1 LKHVWERKG
10 AKNRNYII
18 EGGVNELRNMFNIV
32 VLFLLLG
39 GFWYG
44 YGKDIQESGWKAG
57 VESVASDVRSFLNK
71 PEVSN
76 AVEKLNS
83 GVSELIV
90 KSTDTLNNVTEKDL
104 PESEKVKKPDL
115 EAPADSSFSV
125 RNIEL
130 GDTKD
135 SVEKKAG
142 EAKRHTLNEYG
153 VDWFAYHENYQNF
166 FMVGYDSKDK
176 VVGLYTNQ
184 DLISSKQGIKR
195 GTPKETVTEKLGNP
209 VTKLRKGTVFYQIQ
223 NNSEYDM
230 FEMDK
235 SYVTIFYDK
244 HEDNTVT
251 SIQIISAELEKQKRS
266 YFADASPELKKGF
279 EYQLFD
285 LTNASRV
292 NHDLSVLSWDKQ
304 VKVTAQDHSAD
315 MAVHK
320 YFNHTNLKG
329 ESPFDRMEEDNIT
342 FRMAGENLAAGQNSS
357 IFAHEGLM
365 NSLGH
370 RENKLQK
377 EFASLGV
384 GVAFEEDGK
393 PYYTENYLKK

>member
-1 LKHVWERKG
+1 MRK
-10 AKNRNYII
+10 
-18 EGGVNELRNMFNIV
+18 LFNIV
-32 VLFLLLG
+32 VLLLLLG

-44 YGKDIQESGWKAG
+44 YGNDIQESGFKAG
-57 VESVASDVRSFLNK
+57 VRSFASDVRSLING
-71 PEVSN
+71 PEVSTALDKLN
-76 AVEKLNS
+76 TGVNYLIGELTETLDNASKEEQPETEQVKKPTLEAPAEASFSVHNIEIGDTKAAVEKLA
-83 GVSELIV
+83 GV
-90 KSTDTLNNVTEKDL
+90 
-104 PESEKVKKPDL
+104 
-115 EAPADSSFSV
+115 
-125 RNIEL
+125 
-130 GDTKD
+130 
-135 SVEKKAG
+135 
-142 EAKRHTLNEYG
+142 AKRQTRNEYG

-166 FMVGYDSKDK
+166 FMVAYDTDDK

-195 GTPKETVTEKLGNP
+195 GTPKEAVTEKLGDP
-209 VTKLRKGTVFYQIQ
+209 VTKLLKGNVYYQIR
-223 NNSEYDM
+223 SDGEYDM

-244 HEDNTVT
+244 HEKNTVT
-251 SIQIISAELEKQKRS
+251 SIQIIDAKLEKQKS
-266 YFADASPELKKGF
+266 AYFAEASPELKNGF

-315 MAVHK
+315 MAVNH
-320 YFNHTNLKG
+320 YFNHNNLEG
-329 ESPFDRMEEDNIT
+329 ESPFDRMEDDKIT

-365 NSLGH
+365 NSIGH

-377 EFASLGV
+377 DFESLGV
-384 GVAFEEDGK
+384 GVAFEDNAK
-393 PYYTENYLKK
+393 PYYTENYLTK

>member
-1 LKHVWERKG
+1 MNDLRK
-10 AKNRNYII
+10 
-18 EGGVNELRNMFNIV
+18 LFNIV
-32 VLFLLLG
+32 VLLLLLG

-44 YGKDIQESGWKAG
+44 YGKDIQESGVKAG
-57 VESVASDVRSFLNK
+57 VRSFASDVRSLING
-71 PEVSN
+71 PEVSTALDKLN
-76 AVEKLNS
+76 TGVNYLIGELTETLDNASKEEQPETEQVKKPTLEAPAEASFSVHNIEIGDTKAAVEKL
-83 GVSELIV
+83 
-90 KSTDTLNNVTEKDL
+90 
-104 PESEKVKKPDL
+104 
-115 EAPADSSFSV
+115 
-125 RNIEL
+125 
-130 GDTKD
+130 
-135 SVEKKAG
+135 AG
-142 EAKRHTLNEYG
+142 EAKRQTRNEYG

-166 FMVGYDSKDK
+166 FMVAYDTDDK

-195 GTPKETVTEKLGNP
+195 GTPKETVTEKLGDP
-209 VTKLRKGTVFYQIQ
+209 ITKLLKGNVYYQIR
-223 NNSEYDM
+223 SDGEYDM

-244 HEDNTVT
+244 HEKNTVT
-251 SIQIISAELEKQKRS
+251 SIQIIDAKLEKQKS
-266 YFADASPELKKGF
+266 AYFAEASPELKNGF

-315 MAVHK
+315 MAVNQ
-320 YFNHTNLKG
+320 YFNHTNLEG
-329 ESPFDRMEEDNIT
+329 ESPFDRMEDDKIT

-365 NSLGH
+365 NSIGH

-377 EFASLGV
+377 DFESLGV
-384 GVAFEEDGK
+384 GVAFEDNAK
-393 PYYTENYLKK
+393 PYYTENYLTK

>member
-1 LKHVWERKG
+1 MNDLRK
-10 AKNRNYII
+10 
-18 EGGVNELRNMFNIV
+18 LFNIV
-32 VLFLLLG
+32 VLLLLLG

-44 YGKDIQESGWKAG
+44 YGKDIQESGFKAG
-57 VESVASDVRSFLNK
+57 VRSFVSDVRSLING
-71 PEVSN
+71 PEVST
-76 AVEKLNS
+76 ALDKLNT
-83 GVSELIV
+83 GVNYLIDEL
-90 KSTDTLNNVTEKDL
+90 TETLDNASKEEQPETEQ
-104 PESEKVKKPDL
+104 VKKPTL
-115 EAPADSSFSV
+115 EAPAEASFSV
-125 RNIEL
+125 RNIEI
-130 GDTKD
+130 GDTKAA
-135 SVEKKAG
+135 VEKLAG
-142 EAKRHTLNEYG
+142 EAKRQTRNEYG

-166 FMVGYDSKDK
+166 FMVAYDTDDK

-195 GTPKETVTEKLGNP
+195 GTSKEAVTEKLGDP
-209 VTKLRKGTVFYQIQ
+209 VTKLLKGNVYYQIR
-223 NNSEYDM
+223 SDGEYDM

-244 HEDNTVT
+244 HEKNTVT
-251 SIQIISAELEKQKRS
+251 SIQIIDAKLEKQKS
-266 YFADASPELKKGF
+266 AYFAEASPELKNGF

-315 MAVHK
+315 MAVNH
-320 YFNHTNLKG
+320 YFNHNNLEG
-329 ESPFDRMEEDNIT
+329 ESPFDRMEDDKIT

-365 NSLGH
+365 NSIGH

-377 EFASLGV
+377 DFESLGV
-384 GVAFEEDGK
+384 GVAFEDNAK
-393 PYYTENYLKK
+393 PYYTENYLTK

>member
-1 LKHVWERKG
+1 MRK
-10 AKNRNYII
+10 
-18 EGGVNELRNMFNIV
+18 LFNIV
-32 VLFLLLG
+32 VLLLLLG

-44 YGKDIQESGWKAG
+44 YGNDIQESGFKAG
-57 VESVASDVRSFLNK
+57 VRSFASDVRSLING
-71 PEVSN
+71 PEVST
-76 AVEKLNS
+76 ALDKLNT
-83 GVSELIV
+83 GVNYLIGEL
-90 KSTDTLNNVTEKDL
+90 TETLDNASKEEQPETEQ
-104 PESEKVKKPDL
+104 VKKPTL
-115 EAPADSSFSV
+115 EAPAEASFSV
-125 RNIEL
+125 RNIEI
-130 GDTKD
+130 GDTKAA
-135 SVEKKAG
+135 VEKLAG
-142 EAKRHTLNEYG
+142 VAKRQTRNEYG

-166 FMVGYDSKDK
+166 FMVAYDTDDK

-195 GTPKETVTEKLGNP
+195 GTPKEAVTEKLGDP
-209 VTKLRKGTVFYQIQ
+209 VTKLLKGNVYYQIR
-223 NNSEYDM
+223 SDGEYDM

-244 HEDNTVT
+244 HEKNTVT
-251 SIQIISAELEKQKRS
+251 SIQIIDAKLEKQKS
-266 YFADASPELKKGF
+266 AYFAEASPELKNGF

-315 MAVHK
+315 MAVNH
-320 YFNHTNLKG
+320 YFNHNNLEG
-329 ESPFDRMEEDNIT
+329 ESPFDRMEDDKIT

-365 NSLGH
+365 NSIGH

-377 EFASLGV
+377 DFESLGV
-384 GVAFEEDGK
+384 GVAFEDNAK
-393 PYYTENYLKK
+393 PYYTENYLTK

>member
-1 LKHVWERKG
+1 MRK
-10 AKNRNYII
+10 
-18 EGGVNELRNMFNIV
+18 LFNIV
-32 VLFLLLG
+32 VLLLLLG

-44 YGKDIQESGWKAG
+44 YGKDIQESGFKAG
-57 VESVASDVRSFLNK
+57 VRSFVSDVRSLING

-76 AVEKLNS
+76 ALDKLNT
-83 GVSELIV
+83 GVNYLIGEL
-90 KSTDTLNNVTEKDL
+90 TETLDNASKEEQPETEQ
-104 PESEKVKKPDL
+104 VKKPTL
-115 EAPADSSFSV
+115 EAPAEASFSV
-125 RNIEL
+125 RNIEI
-130 GDTKD
+130 GDTKAA
-135 SVEKKAG
+135 VEKLAG
-142 EAKRHTLNEYG
+142 EAKRQTRNEYG

-166 FMVGYDSKDK
+166 FMVAYDTDDK

-195 GTPKETVTEKLGNP
+195 GTPKEAVTEKLGDP
-209 VTKLRKGTVFYQIQ
+209 VTKLLKGNVYYQIR
-223 NNSEYDM
+223 SDGEYDM

-244 HEDNTVT
+244 HEKNTVT
-251 SIQIISAELEKQKRS
+251 SIQIIDAKLEKQKS
-266 YFADASPELKKGF
+266 AYFAEASPELKNGF

-315 MAVHK
+315 MAVNH
-320 YFNHTNLKG
+320 YFNHNNLEG
-329 ESPFDRMEEDNIT
+329 ESPFDRMKDDKIT

-365 NSLGH
+365 NSIGH

-377 EFASLGV
+377 DFESLGV
-384 GVAFEEDGK
+384 GVAFEDNAK
-393 PYYTENYLKK
+393 PYYTENYLTK

>member
-1 LKHVWERKG
+1 MNDLRK
-10 AKNRNYII
+10 
-18 EGGVNELRNMFNIV
+18 LFNIV
-32 VLFLLLG
+32 VLLLLLG

-44 YGKDIQESGWKAG
+44 YGNDIQESGFKAG
-57 VESVASDVRSFLNK
+57 VRSFASDVRSLING
-71 PEVSN
+71 PEVSTALDKLN
-76 AVEKLNS
+76 TGVNYLIGELTETLDNASKEEQPETEQVKKPTLEAPAEASFSVHNIEIGDTKAAVEKLA
-83 GVSELIV
+83 GV
-90 KSTDTLNNVTEKDL
+90 
-104 PESEKVKKPDL
+104 
-115 EAPADSSFSV
+115 
-125 RNIEL
+125 
-130 GDTKD
+130 
-135 SVEKKAG
+135 
-142 EAKRHTLNEYG
+142 AKRQTRNEYG

-166 FMVGYDSKDK
+166 FMVAYDTDDK

-195 GTPKETVTEKLGNP
+195 GTPKEAVTEKLGDP
-209 VTKLRKGTVFYQIQ
+209 VTKLLKGNVYYQIR
-223 NNSEYDM
+223 SDGEYDM

-244 HEDNTVT
+244 HEKNTVT
-251 SIQIISAELEKQKRS
+251 SIQIIDAKLEKQKS
-266 YFADASPELKKGF
+266 AYFAEASPELKNGF

-315 MAVHK
+315 MAVNH
-320 YFNHTNLKG
+320 YFNHNNLEG
-329 ESPFDRMEEDNIT
+329 ESPFDRMEDDKIT

-365 NSLGH
+365 NSIGH

-377 EFASLGV
+377 DFESLGV
-384 GVAFEEDGK
+384 GVAFEDNAK
-393 PYYTENYLKK
+393 PYYTENYLTK

>member
-1 LKHVWERKG
+1 MRK
-10 AKNRNYII
+10 
-18 EGGVNELRNMFNIV
+18 LFNIV
-32 VLFLLLG
+32 VLLLLLG

-44 YGKDIQESGWKAG
+44 YGKDIQESGFKAG
-57 VESVASDVRSFLNK
+57 VRSFVSDVRSLING

-76 AVEKLNS
+76 ALDKLNT
-83 GVSELIV
+83 GVNYLIGEL
-90 KSTDTLNNVTEKDL
+90 TETLDNASKEEQPETEQ
-104 PESEKVKKPDL
+104 VKKPTL
-115 EAPADSSFSV
+115 EAPAEASFSV
-125 RNIEL
+125 RNIEI
-130 GDTKD
+130 GDTKAA
-135 SVEKKAG
+135 VEKLAG
-142 EAKRHTLNEYG
+142 EAKRQTRNEYG

-166 FMVGYDSKDK
+166 FMVAYDTDDK

-195 GTPKETVTEKLGNP
+195 GTPKEAVTEKLGDP
-209 VTKLRKGTVFYQIQ
+209 VTKLLKGNVYYQIR
-223 NNSEYDM
+223 SDGEYDM

-244 HEDNTVT
+244 HEKNTVT
-251 SIQIISAELEKQKRS
+251 SIQIIDAKLEKQKS
-266 YFADASPELKKGF
+266 AYFAEASPELKNGF

-315 MAVHK
+315 MAVNH
-320 YFNHTNLKG
+320 YFNHNNLEG
-329 ESPFDRMEEDNIT
+329 ESPFDRMEDDKIT

-365 NSLGH
+365 NSIGH

-377 EFASLGV
+377 DFESLGV
-384 GVAFEEDGK
+384 GVAFEDNAK
-393 PYYTENYLKK
+393 PYYTENYLTK

>member
-1 LKHVWERKG
+1 MRK
-10 AKNRNYII
+10 
-18 EGGVNELRNMFNIV
+18 LFNIV
-32 VLFLLLG
+32 VLLLLLG

-44 YGKDIQESGWKAG
+44 YGKDIQESGFKAG
-57 VESVASDVRSFLNK
+57 VRSFASDVRSLING
-71 PEVSN
+71 PEVST
-76 AVEKLNS
+76 ALDKLNT
-83 GVSELIV
+83 GVNYLIGEL
-90 KSTDTLNNVTEKDL
+90 TETLDNASKEEQPETEQ
-104 PESEKVKKPDL
+104 VKKPTL
-115 EAPADSSFSV
+115 EAPAEASFSV
-125 RNIEL
+125 RNIEI
-130 GDTKD
+130 GDTKA
-135 SVEKKAG
+135 SVEKLAG
-142 EAKRHTLNEYG
+142 EAKRQTRNEYG

-166 FMVGYDSKDK
+166 FMVAYDADDK

-195 GTPKETVTEKLGNP
+195 GTPKEAVTEKLGDP
-209 VTKLRKGTVFYQIQ
+209 VTKLLKGNVYYQIR
-223 NNSEYDM
+223 SDGEYDM

-244 HEDNTVT
+244 HEKNTVT
-251 SIQIISAELEKQKRS
+251 SIQIIDAKLEKQKS
-266 YFADASPELKKGF
+266 AYFAEASPELKNGF

-315 MAVHK
+315 MAVNQ
-320 YFNHTNLKG
+320 YFNHTNLEG
-329 ESPFDRMEEDNIT
+329 ESPFDRMEDDKIT

-365 NSLGH
+365 NSIGH

-377 EFASLGV
+377 DFESLGV
-384 GVAFEEDGK
+384 GVAFEENAK

>member
-1 LKHVWERKG
+1 MNDLRK
-10 AKNRNYII
+10 
-18 EGGVNELRNMFNIV
+18 LFNIV
-32 VLFLLLG
+32 VLLLLLG

-44 YGKDIQESGWKAG
+44 YGKDIQESGLKTG
-57 VESVASDVRSFLNK
+57 VRSFVSDVRSLING
-71 PEVSN
+71 PEVST
-76 AVEKLNS
+76 ALDKLNT
-83 GVSELIV
+83 GVTYLIGEL
-90 KSTDTLNNVTEKDL
+90 TETLDNASKEEQPETEQ
-104 PESEKVKKPDL
+104 VKKPTL
-115 EAPADSSFSV
+115 EAPAEASFSV
-125 RNIEL
+125 RNIEI
-130 GDTKD
+130 GDTKAA
-135 SVEKKAG
+135 VEKLAG
-142 EAKRHTLNEYG
+142 EAKRQTRNEYG

-166 FMVGYDSKDK
+166 FMVAYDTDDK

-195 GTPKETVTEKLGNP
+195 GTPKEAVTEKLGDP
-209 VTKLRKGTVFYQIQ
+209 ITKLLKGNVYYQIR
-223 NNSEYDM
+223 SDGEYDM

-244 HEDNTVT
+244 HEKNTVT
-251 SIQIISAELEKQKRS
+251 SIQIIDAKLEKQKS
-266 YFADASPELKKGF
+266 AYFAEASPELKNGF

-315 MAVHK
+315 MAVNH
-320 YFNHTNLKG
+320 YFNHNNLEG
-329 ESPFDRMEEDNIT
+329 ESPFDRMEDDKIT

-365 NSLGH
+365 NSIGH

-377 EFASLGV
+377 DFESLGV
-384 GVAFEEDGK
+384 GVAFEDNAK
-393 PYYTENYLKK
+393 PYYTENYLTK

>member
-1 LKHVWERKG
+1 MRK
-10 AKNRNYII
+10 
-18 EGGVNELRNMFNIV
+18 LFNIV
-32 VLFLLLG
+32 VLLLLLG

-44 YGKDIQESGWKAG
+44 YGKDIQESGFKAG
-57 VESVASDVRSFLNK
+57 VRSFVSDVCSLING

-76 AVEKLNS
+76 ALDKLNT
-83 GVSELIV
+83 GVNYLIGEL
-90 KSTDTLNNVTEKDL
+90 TETLDNASKEEQPETEQ
-104 PESEKVKKPDL
+104 VKKPTL
-115 EAPADSSFSV
+115 EAPAEASFSV
-125 RNIEL
+125 RNIEI
-130 GDTKD
+130 GDTKAA
-135 SVEKKAG
+135 VEKLAG
-142 EAKRHTLNEYG
+142 EAKRQTRNEYG

-166 FMVGYDSKDK
+166 FMVAYDTDDK

-195 GTPKETVTEKLGNP
+195 GTPKEAVTEKLGDP
-209 VTKLRKGTVFYQIQ
+209 VTKLLKGNVYYQIR
-223 NNSEYDM
+223 SDGEYDM

-244 HEDNTVT
+244 HEKNTVT
-251 SIQIISAELEKQKRS
+251 SIQIIDAKLEKQKS
-266 YFADASPELKKGF
+266 AYFAEASPELKNGF

-315 MAVHK
+315 MAVNQ
-320 YFNHTNLKG
+320 YFNHTNLEG
-329 ESPFDRMEEDNIT
+329 ESPFDRMEDDKIT

-365 NSLGH
+365 NSIGH

-377 EFASLGV
+377 DFESLGV
-384 GVAFEEDGK
+384 GVAFEDHAK
-393 PYYTENYLKK
+393 PYYTENYLTK

>member
-1 LKHVWERKG
+1 MNDLRK
-10 AKNRNYII
+10 
-18 EGGVNELRNMFNIV
+18 LFNIV
-32 VLFLLLG
+32 VLLLLLG

-44 YGKDIQESGWKAG
+44 YGKDIQESGLKVG
-57 VESVASDVRSFLNK
+57 VRSFVSDVRSLING
-71 PEVSN
+71 PEVST
-76 AVEKLNS
+76 ALDKLNT
-83 GVSELIV
+83 GVTYLIGEL
-90 KSTDTLNNVTEKDL
+90 TETLDNASKEEQPETEQ
-104 PESEKVKKPDL
+104 VKKPTL
-115 EAPADSSFSV
+115 EAPAEASFSV
-125 RNIEL
+125 RNIEI
-130 GDTKD
+130 GDTKAA
-135 SVEKKAG
+135 VEKLAG
-142 EAKRHTLNEYG
+142 EAKRQTRNEYG

-166 FMVGYDSKDK
+166 FMVAYDTDDK

-195 GTPKETVTEKLGNP
+195 GTPKEAVTEKLGDP
-209 VTKLRKGTVFYQIQ
+209 ITKLLKGNVYYQIR
-223 NNSEYDM
+223 SDGEYDM

-244 HEDNTVT
+244 HEKNTVT
-251 SIQIISAELEKQKRS
+251 SIQIIDAKLEKQKS
-266 YFADASPELKKGF
+266 AYFAEASPELKNGF

-315 MAVHK
+315 MAVNH
-320 YFNHTNLKG
+320 YFNHNNLEG
-329 ESPFDRMEEDNIT
+329 ESPFDRMEDDKIT

-365 NSLGH
+365 NSIGH

-377 EFASLGV
+377 DFESLGV
-384 GVAFEEDGK
+384 GVAFEDNAK
-393 PYYTENYLKK
+393 PYYTENYLTK

>member
-1 LKHVWERKG
+1 MRK
-10 AKNRNYII
+10 
-18 EGGVNELRNMFNIV
+18 LFNIV
-32 VLFLLLG
+32 VLLLLLG

-44 YGKDIQESGWKAG
+44 YGKDIQESGFKAG
-57 VESVASDVRSFLNK
+57 VRSFVSDVRSLLNG

-76 AVEKLNS
+76 ALDKLNT
-83 GVSELIV
+83 GVNYLIGEL
-90 KSTDTLNNVTEKDL
+90 TETLDNASKEEQPETEQ
-104 PESEKVKKPDL
+104 VKKPTL
-115 EAPADSSFSV
+115 EAPAEASFSV
-125 RNIEL
+125 RNIEI
-130 GDTKD
+130 GDTKAA
-135 SVEKKAG
+135 VEKLAG
-142 EAKRHTLNEYG
+142 EAKRQTRNEYG

-166 FMVGYDSKDK
+166 FMVAYDTDDK

-195 GTPKETVTEKLGNP
+195 GTPKEAVTEKLGDP
-209 VTKLRKGTVFYQIQ
+209 VTKLLKGNVYYQIR
-223 NNSEYDM
+223 SDGEYDM

-244 HEDNTVT
+244 HEKNTVT
-251 SIQIISAELEKQKRS
+251 SIQIIDAKLEKQKS
-266 YFADASPELKKGF
+266 AYFAEASPELKNGF

-315 MAVHK
+315 MAVNH
-320 YFNHTNLKG
+320 YFNHNNLEG
-329 ESPFDRMEEDNIT
+329 ESPFDRMKDDKIT

-365 NSLGH
+365 NSIGH

-377 EFASLGV
+377 DFESLGV
-384 GVAFEEDGK
+384 GVAFEDNAK
-393 PYYTENYLKK
+393 PYYTENYLTK

>member
-1 LKHVWERKG
+1 MNDLRK
-10 AKNRNYII
+10 
-18 EGGVNELRNMFNIV
+18 LFNIV
-32 VLFLLLG
+32 VLLLLLG

-44 YGKDIQESGWKAG
+44 YGKDIQESGLKAG
-57 VESVASDVRSFLNK
+57 VRSFVSDVRSLING
-71 PEVSN
+71 PEVST
-76 AVEKLNS
+76 ALDKLNT
-83 GVSELIV
+83 GVTYLIGEL
-90 KSTDTLNNVTEKDL
+90 TETLDNASKEEQPETEQ
-104 PESEKVKKPDL
+104 VKKPTL
-115 EAPADSSFSV
+115 EAPAEASFSV
-125 RNIEL
+125 RNVEI
-130 GDTKD
+130 GDTKAA
-135 SVEKKAG
+135 VEKLAG
-142 EAKRHTLNEYG
+142 EAKRQTRNEYG

-166 FMVGYDSKDK
+166 FMVAYDTDDK

-195 GTPKETVTEKLGNP
+195 GTPKEAVTEKLGDP
-209 VTKLRKGTVFYQIQ
+209 ITKLLKGNVYYQIR
-223 NNSEYDM
+223 SDGEYGM

-244 HEDNTVT
+244 HEKNTVT
-251 SIQIISAELEKQKRS
+251 SIQIIDAKLEKQKNA
-266 YFADASPELKKGF
+266 YFAEASPELKNGF

-315 MAVHK
+315 MAVNH
-320 YFNHTNLKG
+320 YFNHNNLEG
-329 ESPFDRMEEDNIT
+329 ESPFDRMEDDKIT

-365 NSLGH
+365 NSIGH

-377 EFASLGV
+377 DFESLGV
-384 GVAFEEDGK
+384 GVAFEDNAK
-393 PYYTENYLKK
+393 PYYTENYLTK

>member
-1 LKHVWERKG
+1 MNDLRK
-10 AKNRNYII
+10 
-18 EGGVNELRNMFNIV
+18 LFNIV
-32 VLFLLLG
+32 VLLLLLG

-44 YGKDIQESGWKAG
+44 YGKDIQESGLKAG
-57 VESVASDVRSFLNK
+57 VRSFVSDVRSLING
-71 PEVSN
+71 PEVST
-76 AVEKLNS
+76 ALDKLNT
-83 GVSELIV
+83 GVTYLIGEL
-90 KSTDTLNNVTEKDL
+90 TETLDNASKEEQPETEQ
-104 PESEKVKKPDL
+104 VKKPTL
-115 EAPADSSFSV
+115 EAPAEASFSV
-125 RNIEL
+125 RNIEI
-130 GDTKD
+130 GDTKAA
-135 SVEKKAG
+135 VEKLAG
-142 EAKRHTLNEYG
+142 EAKRQTRNEYG

-166 FMVGYDSKDK
+166 FMVAYDTDDK

-195 GTPKETVTEKLGNP
+195 GTPKEAVTEKLGDP
-209 VTKLRKGTVFYQIQ
+209 ITKLLKGNVYYQIR
-223 NNSEYDM
+223 SDGEYDM

-244 HEDNTVT
+244 HEKNTVT
-251 SIQIISAELEKQKRS
+251 SIQIIDAKLEKQKS
-266 YFADASPELKKGF
+266 AYFAEASPELKNGF

-315 MAVHK
+315 MAVNH
-320 YFNHTNLKG
+320 YFNHNNLEG
-329 ESPFDRMEEDNIT
+329 ESPFDRMEDDKIT

-365 NSLGH
+365 NSIGH

-377 EFASLGV
+377 DFESLGV
-384 GVAFEEDGK
+384 GVAFEDNAK
-393 PYYTENYLKK
+393 PYYTENYLTK